1 MKEYEAIFF
10 ILNKGHVDEAM
21 EAARAAGA
29 TGGTIINGR
38 GTADP
43 GEIIKK
49 FGISVQAEKELLL
62 ILAETKYKAAIMK
75 AISLAAGLNKAGG
88 GIGFSVPVED
98 TIGLSQ
104 ED

>member
-10 ILNKGHVDEAM
+10 ILNKGYVDEAM

-29 TGGTIINGR
+29 RGGTIINGR

-43 GEIIKK
+43 EEMIRKL
-49 FGISVQAEKELLL
+49 GISVQAEKELLL
-62 ILAETKYKAAIMK
+62 ILAEKGDKTAIMK
-75 AISLAAGLNKAGG
+75 AISAAAGLNKAGG

-98 TIGLSQ
+98 TVGLSA